1 MAVDTSAKG
10 GVIISVRPRVRSRK
24 WTWERVLPLLLLTP
38 SMLAVAIFVY
48 TFIGVTFYAS
58 LSNWDSI
65 KPDFS
70 YKGFSVYLK
79 LFQNIRFQHDLR
91 NTLIFTTL
99 FLVGSV
105 ALGLILALSL
115 DRGVRGLPF
124 FRNVFLFP
132 MAVSF
137 VVAGV
142 AWQWVF
148 NPASGINQLINKA
161 GINRLLE
168 QMGYGPFAPN
178 WIADPT
184 VAFAL
189 NSYLERLSPVFE
201 PLRVKVGLPLA
212 LIPVVIAAAWQLS
225 GFAMAMFLAGLGT
238 IPDELR
244 EAARIDGASEIQ
256 IYRHI
261 IVPLLRP
268 MTISSLIIL
277 GHISLKIF
285 DLIYAMTGSGPGFA
299 TDVPGIFVFETTF
312 KALKYNTGAAAAVVM
327 LIMVAAVIVPYL
339 VGNYRERRAS

>member
-1 MAVDTSAKG
+1 MDKENLAKG
-10 GVIISVRPRVRSRK
+10 DVIISVQPKVKSRK
-24 WTWERVLPLLLLTP
+24 WTVERMLPLLLVTP
-38 SMLAVAIFVY
+38 SILAVAIFVY
-48 TFIGVTFYAS
+48 TFVGATFYTS
-58 LSNWDSI
+58 LSNWEGI
-65 KPDFS
+65 KPDLS

-105 ALGLILALSL
+105 ALGLILAILLDKVVKGLS
-115 DRGVRGLPF
+115 F
-124 FRNVFLFP
+124 FRSVFLFP

-142 AWQWVF
+142 TWQWVF
-148 NPASGINQLINKA
+148 NPSSGINQLITKV

-168 QMGYGPFAPN
+168 QMGYGPFAPK

-189 NSYLERLSPVFE
+189 NKWLGQLIPALGA
-201 PLRVKVGLPLA
+201 LRVKLGLPMA
-212 LIPVVIAAAWQLS
+212 LIPVVIAAVWQLS
-225 GFAMAMFLAGLGT
+225 GFAMAMILAGMGT
-238 IPDELR
+238 ITNEVR

-261 IVPLLRP
+261 IVPLVRP
-268 MTISSLIIL
+268 MIISSLIIL
-277 GHISLKIF
+277 GYISLKIF

-299 TDVPGIFVFETTF
+299 TDVPGIFVYETTF
-312 KALKYNTGAAAAVVM
+312 KALKYNTGGAASIAM

-339 VGNYRERRAS
+339 ISNTRERRAS